1 MDSYVQKK
9 NAAPGADPTTAEPMP
24 RYIPLKPPDA
34 KKPEEDWRRVLS
46 VSSGKRERS
55 TVVPATPPAMR
66 AVWNGGFAE
75 DMAEIFERVEE
86 LW

>member
-1 MDSYVQKK
+1 
-9 NAAPGADPTTAEPMP
+9 
-24 RYIPLKPPDA
+24 
-34 KKPEEDWRRVLS
+34 
-46 VSSGKRERS
+46 
-55 TVVPATPPAMR
+55 VPATPPAMR